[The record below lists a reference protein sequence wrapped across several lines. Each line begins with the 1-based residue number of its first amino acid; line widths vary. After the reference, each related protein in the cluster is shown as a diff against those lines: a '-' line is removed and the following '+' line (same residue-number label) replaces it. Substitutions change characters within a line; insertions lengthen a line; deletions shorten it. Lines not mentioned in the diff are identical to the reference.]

1 MSIQSEITRI
11 QNEVST
17 QNGLIGQVSAKLQ
30 EKGATVTN
38 TAGSSV
44 TIANN
49 TTKLQDVLAMA
60 ATIPEGVELPE
71 LTTPATAADLR
82 SGKELIDAEGNK
94 ITGTMPDSTQGTIS
108 ISVNT
113 SGRVTASLTQTAG
126 YVAEDT
132 LRGATQLSTQAAKT
146 VTPTKSSQTAVA
158 KGRYT
163 TGAVTVAAIPAQ
175 YITTTDATAT
185 AADMRSGKTGYVNGS
200 KVTGSIAD
208 FDGSYECSGESS
220 GGGSGGAGIETCSVE
235 ITAIDNF
242 YIGMCS
248 YIGYEND
255 AFVVKATR
263 YTTTQTTN
271 ISLSGV
277 VCGTSIVLTSSAYE
291 TVVDGG
297 VTLVL
302 SHSGTWVFYA
312 PTAQGAT
319 ATIILQSD

>member
-11 QNEVST
+11 QNEVSI
-17 QNGLIGQVSAKLQ
+17 QNGLIGQVSTKLQ

-60 ATIPEGVELPE
+60 DTIPEGVELPE

-94 ITGTMPDSTQGTIS
+94 ITGTMADSTQGTIS

-126 YVAEDT
+126 YVAEAT
-132 LRGATQLSTQAAKT
+132 IRGATQLSTQAAKT

-158 KGRYT
+158 SGRYT
-163 TGAVTVAAIPAQ
+163 TGAVTVAAIPAE

-185 AADMRSGKTGYVNGS
+185 AADIRTGKTAYVNGT

-220 GGGSGGAGIETCSVE
+220 GGGSGGGASLETCTVTITSDTPIYYIAYVKVLSDGNIEGALLGDGSETNYTLTQVASGTIISITYLE
-235 ITAIDNF
+235 ITTALNTSGCTVLYKAETGSWSTSVIAI
-242 YIGMCS
+242 S
-248 YIGYEND
+248 EN
-255 AFVVKATR
+255 ASI
-263 YTTTQTTN
+263 N
-271 ISLSGV
+271 IL
-277 VCGTSIVLTSSAYE
+277 A
-291 TVVDGG
+291 D
-297 VTLVL
+297 
-302 SHSGTWVFYA
+302 
-312 PTAQGAT
+312 
-319 ATIILQSD
+319 